1 MFARRVRR
9 RNGQGLVEYSLTLA
23 LVAIVVVVALF
34 AVGLVLTRIFGVTA
48 AGLGSAQDSTSGDL
62 IAITSSQCY
71 VGPDINGDDV
81 TAVRIEGTT
90 SLGIDGSWMDEGGT
104 IHDRYPLRAR
114 IDNLDGK
121 DFQGREAAVIAND
134 NGPGWMWSYY
144 VSQTEANA
152 GLCPKGAAI
161 QSNSGSTA
169 FAPIVVF
176 IDN

>member
-1 MFARRVRR
+1 MTAHKIRRQ
-9 RNGQGLVEYSLTLA
+9 NGQGLVEYSLTLA

-48 AGLGSAQDSTSGDL
+48 AGLGSAQDSTVGDQ
-62 IAITSSQCY
+62 IAITSCQCY
-71 VGPDINGDDV
+71 VVPSLNV

-90 SLGIDGSWMDEGGT
+90 NLSIDGSWMDSEGT

-114 IDNLDGK
+114 VDNLDGR

-134 NGPGWMWSYY
+134 SGPGWMWSYY

-161 QSNSGSTA
+161 QSNSGATA